1 MSVYCKS
8 YNQSFSKKSK
18 FISLSLKL
26 SVSLQKYQ
34 SLSKLSLSVSLQ
46 NYHYQSLSKII
57 IINLSPKLSL
67 SVSLDNHHYQ
77 SLSKIIIISLS
88 PKLSLSV
95 SLQNYQSFSKIINVL
110 SLFQIIRLW
119 LKFFSSYQSGQFYST
134 DITIPSY
141 IQKDIIMIQL
151 THKPPVYS
159 VFIAM
164 TN

>member
-57 IINLSPKLSL
+57 IISLSPNLSL
-67 SVSLDNHHYQ
+67 SVFLQNYHYQ
-77 SLSKIIIISLS
+77 YFSKTIIISLS
-88 PKLSLSV
+88 PKLSIV
-95 SLQNYQSFSKIINVL
+95 LQNYQCFKFIPNYQTVVEILLKLSIRPVLFYRYYHTFLHTKGHNYDTIN
-110 SLFQIIRLW
+110 S
-119 LKFFSSYQSGQFYST
+119 
-134 DITIPSY
+134 
-141 IQKDIIMIQL
+141 
-151 THKPPVYS
+151 
-159 VFIAM
+159 
-164 TN
+164 